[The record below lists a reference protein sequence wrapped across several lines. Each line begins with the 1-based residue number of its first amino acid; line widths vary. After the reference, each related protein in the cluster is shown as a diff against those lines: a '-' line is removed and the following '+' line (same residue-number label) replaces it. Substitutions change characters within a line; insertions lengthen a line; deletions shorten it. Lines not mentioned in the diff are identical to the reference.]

1 MTTIFHHHY
10 CIYNNLH
17 DHHHHHCIYN
27 NLHDHHHH
35 YIGIEVR
42 FADPLDPSNFEK
54 LIDEKTRLIYGETLP
69 NPYLRVF
76 PIQEV
81 ADIGKRYGIPLIIDN
96 TASPIL
102 CKPIKHGASIV
113 IHSLTKFIGGH
124 GNSIGGIIID
134 SGNFDWKFNNG
145 LQQPNLNEPDLSY
158 GGVIWSDAIPVLT
171 GANIP
176 FIIRARVVLLRDLG
190 TFIILI

>member
-1 MTTIFHHHY
+1 MI
-10 CIYNNLH
+10 I
-17 DHHHHHCIYN
+17 IIIIEK
-27 NLHDHHHH
+27 
-35 YIGIEVR
+35 IGIEVR

-190 TFIILI
+190 TS